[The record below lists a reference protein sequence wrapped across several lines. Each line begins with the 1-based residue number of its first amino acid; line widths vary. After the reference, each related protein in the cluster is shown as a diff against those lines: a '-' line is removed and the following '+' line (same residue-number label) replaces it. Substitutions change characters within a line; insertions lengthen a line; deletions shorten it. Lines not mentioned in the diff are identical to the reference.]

1 MQRLPESTTFAVIL
15 SIIAIVGGLILNFQ
29 EFLSGSPANAK
40 NLIVTFLYMDIWCF
54 LLVVA
59 AKSKNRKV
67 LMYCSVFWIMTL
79 IFSVITIYVNAT
91 EASVDWAIPFVALLS
106 GQFYGINY
114 FTNDFL
120 TSSIIIAVISLA
132 VSAVALLLFRRS
144 DTVVRN

>member
-1 MQRLPESTTFAVIL
+1 MKKLTIAVIL

-40 NLIVTFLYMDIWCF
+40 NLIVTFLYIAIWCF

-59 AKSKNRKV
+59 AKSKNHKV
-67 LMYCSVFWIMTL
+67 LMYCSVFWIITL
-79 IFSVITIYVNAT
+79 IFSVITIYANAT
-91 EASVDWAIPFVALLS
+91 EASVDWAIPFVALLL

-114 FTNDFL
+114 FTNAFL